1 MKEGKKE
8 VINKVKNLNEKY
20 DLSNKIEEGIMIGAR
35 FAGNG
40 YNTYVLILIIII
52 I

>member
-1 MKEGKKE
+1 
-8 VINKVKNLNEKY
+8 
-20 DLSNKIEEGIMIGAR
+20 MIGAR

-52 I
+52 IWYFFFFIFKYAIALLNFRTRRWCY